1 MVQSYVYARENR
13 WKGLKPCKWQR
24 RKQPQPGFAEALLAL
39 VKLGASPTIDH
50 VLTFSTLAREH
61 IFVGSLTLDAVIVT
75 P

>member
-1 MVQSYVYARENR
+1 MYS
-13 WKGLKPCKWQR
+13 R
-24 RKQPQPGFAEALLAL
+24 RKHPQPGFAEALLAL

-61 IFVGSLTLDAVIVT
+61 IFVGGLTLDAVIVT